1 MEKSKLGISL
11 NLFAALLYFVGATGS
26 GVIPVLIA
34 AGYILIFEE
43 SEKLKRTAVKAFILI
58 VFFSVLTS
66 LTNWLS
72 SVLGSLFYTL
82 ATISRSTNYI
92 AVENIYDSAKFT
104 VADLLQTIG
113 SVISSISSVIY
124 ICIALIM
131 IIFGFKA
138 CRQIDVKIKWIDK
151 ILDKHFLS

>member
-11 NLFAALLYFVGATGS
+11 NLFAALLYFAGATGS
-26 GVIPVLIA
+26 VIVIMIA
-34 AGYILIFEE
+34 SGYVLIFEE

-58 VFFSVLTS
+58 VFFAILTS
-66 LTNWLS
+66 LTNWLTS
-72 SVLGSLFYTL
+72 GLGSLFYTL

-92 AVENIYDSAKFT
+92 VVENIYDSAKFT
-104 VADLLQTIG
+104 TTDLLQTIG
-113 SVISSISSVIY
+113 SVMSNIY
-124 ICIALIM
+124 IITYICVAVIM

-138 CRQIDVKIKWIDK
+138 YRQIDVKIKWIDK